1 MPWSKEAL
9 SYDILENDNA
19 FVIVAEYE
27 GEFVEKDIWTVL
39 MKLTLIAS
47 Q

>member
-1 MPWSKEAL
+1 MQTFAMPWSKEAL

-27 GEFVEKDIWTVL
+27 ARNLQD
-39 MKLTLIAS
+39 MLIFG
-47 Q
+47 QF